1 MSDGGCGN
9 DDAETAAIRPLWLL
23 DTRLQRVSLAV
34 KKEVGGDSQTAKIPD
49 LDILV
54 NAISSQLLRSSKAI
68 IGSNESLD
76 RSLTAS
82 A

>member
-9 DDAETAAIRPLWLL
+9 HDAETAAIRPLWLL
-23 DTRLQRVSLAV
+23 DTTATRLTCG

>member
-1 MSDGGCGN
+1 ME
-9 DDAETAAIRPLWLL
+9 DAETMMQRRQPYVLCGFLI
-23 DTRLQRVSLAV
+23 RLQRVSLAV